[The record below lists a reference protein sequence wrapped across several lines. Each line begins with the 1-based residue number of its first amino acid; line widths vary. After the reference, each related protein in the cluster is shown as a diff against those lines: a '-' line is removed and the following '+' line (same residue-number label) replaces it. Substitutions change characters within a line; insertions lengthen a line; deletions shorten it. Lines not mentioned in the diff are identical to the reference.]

1 MLGRLV
7 ILPAYYAATLSTDQ
21 EQIIQ
26 YYVDICKGSPIPLFL
41 YNFPANSAGLDMSSA
56 IIKAVIRQAPNL
68 CGVKLTLTFWGSCGG
83 SVAKLIRLSSFINS
97 EPSVNSC
104 RPYPFLLLDGL
115 ISDLTPWMKCGGHG
129 TVSGIPNFAPAASMR
144 LWALL
149 NKPDLTDDEKR
160 EAERIQSI
168 LSNADVAA
176 VPAGVRGMICLAQT
190 PRIWNGSQTPTA

>member
-7 ILPAYYAATLSTDQ
+7 ILPAYYAASLSTDQ

-56 IIKAVIRQAPNL
+56 IIEAVIRQAPNL
-68 CGVKLTLTFWGSCGG
+68 CGVKLT
-83 SVAKLIRLSSFINS
+83 

-104 RPYPFLLLDGL
+104 RPYPFLFLDGL